1 MRFNQGTKQ
10 MATDQQKT
18 GSKPHVEQGAA
29 IFAELEASAK
39 SAINTAK
46 PLDDVYDAIRDLGI
60 ISPFEC
66 RALKLETRALFTG
79 HQAAIWALHNRLVR
93 RCDDLGIDVPPAA
106 GDPDLPQPLDGGGHR

>member
-10 MATDQQKT
+10 MATDQQKA

-29 IFAELEASAK
+29 IFAELEAAAK
-39 SAINTAK
+39 VEIDTAK
-46 PLDDVYDAIRDLGI
+46 PLDGVFEAIRDLGI

-66 RALKLETRALFTG
+66 RALKLEARAIFTN

-93 RCDDLGIDVPPAA
+93 RCDDLGIDVPPPA
-106 GDPDLPQPLDGGGHR
+106 DPSLVQPLDGGGHR